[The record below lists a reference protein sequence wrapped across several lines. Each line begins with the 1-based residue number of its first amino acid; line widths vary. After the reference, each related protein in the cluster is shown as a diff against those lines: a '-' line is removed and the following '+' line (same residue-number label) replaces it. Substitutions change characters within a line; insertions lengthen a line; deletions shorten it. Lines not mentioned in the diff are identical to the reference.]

1 MPPASVPPAQ
11 VSSLTNFAGLYLHIP
26 FCRKKCAYCDFYS
39 SFATEE
45 LIDRYVSALI
55 REIEKRGGPFG
66 RPVDSIYFGGGTPS
80 LLGERVEQVLDAVRR
95 HFTLSEDLE
104 ITAEA
109 NPTAADIPFLK
120 AAKRS
125 GVNRLSFGVQSGL
138 DEELKILGR
147 NHTAEE
153 ARETFFFARE
163 MGFQNISVDL
173 MLGLP
178 DSTEETLSQS
188 LDFIKALDPEHI
200 STYLLKIEPNTKFY
214 KTRDQLHLPDEDA
227 QAEQYL
233 QTCRFLE
240 NLGYRHYEISNFSK
254 EGFESHHNLKYWQGD
269 DYLGLGPAAHSF
281 VGGKRFYFPR
291 DLKAFLGGA
300 DPMTDG
306 AGGDFEETVLLRLR
320 LSDGLDLKTTADR
333 FGVKIPKNL
342 WQRLEQYVRAGL
354 GSLQNTTF
362 SLTDTGMLVSNQIIS
377 DILEEFAL

>member
-1 MPPASVPPAQ
+1 M
-11 VSSLTNFAGLYLHIP
+11 TNFAGLYLHIP

-138 DEELKILGR
+138 DEELKTLGR

-153 ARETFFFARE
+153 ARETFFLARE

-188 LDFIKALDPEHI
+188 LDFIKALDPEHV
-200 STYLLKIEPNTKFY
+200 STYLLKVEPHTKFY
-214 KTRDQLHLPDEDA
+214 KISDQLHLPDEDA

-254 EGFESHHNLKYWQGD
+254 DGKESRHNLKYWQGD

-291 DLKAFLGGA
+291 DLKAFLEGA
-300 DPMTDG
+300 DPMADG

-333 FGVKIPKNL
+333 FGVRIPKSL